1 MPPPSNT
8 EAGFKLVGTGLQ
20 SQVNPAKLR
29 CDFYC
34 ISNKIK
40 KTVLFAKVPI
50 VFFSYFLPLWS
61 QWWLLLLNVAKYK

>member
-1 MPPPSNT
+1 MTPSNT
-8 EAGFKLVGTGLQ
+8 EVELKLVGTGLQ
-20 SQVNPAKLR
+20 SQVNPAELR

-50 VFFSYFLPLWS
+50 FCHYGPSGGCSY
-61 QWWLLLLNVAKYK
+61 

>member
-8 EAGFKLVGTGLQ
+8 EVELKLVGTGLQ
-20 SQVNPAKLR
+20 SQVNPAELR

-50 VFFSYFLPLWS
+50 SVIMVPA
-61 QWWLLLLNVAKYK
+61 VAALIKRGQIFK